1 MTNSKI
7 GRIKRLLITS
17 IALGGVLGAGL
28 LMFGSEGTS
37 LSLTTDAVAASDKGQ
52 GQGTGGKYAGGSKK
66 GRMGAQGSGLG
77 KGKSLESSI
86 FQSGGRR
93 GSKISEAD
101 EDSDRPEW
109 AQGNRELNPHAQG
122 GGQPEGAGDKKGDLY
137 GDLYIILRDENG
149 VPVLDQYSNVQPVDV
164 DGNLIP
170 INEEGEPVDEA
181 AAALLQ
187 EVEFS
192 RLSIARAPS
201 KVIDHALEEALD
213 ALTSADS
220 ITVDEAGRLVVT
232 TDGETKTIDSPL
244 ENLALYEALMV
255 DGSLPVTLPVS
266 ALDLAASLYGAASD
280 KTTEITID
288 QIVYM
293 NSILGINVTK
303 DGETIYYNYLPY
315 TYDRTMTFDDMITY
329 LKDDGTGTGTYI
341 TVTESIMTAV
351 FADEPY
357 SSDGG
362 IDGFTQATDD
372 SRTVIEFIHDV
383 PVPTTALVQ

>member
-1 MTNSKI
+1 M
-7 GRIKRLLITS
+7 
-17 IALGGVLGAGL
+17 
-28 LMFGSEGTS
+28 
-37 LSLTTDAVAASDKGQ
+37 
-52 GQGTGGKYAGGSKK
+52 
-66 GRMGAQGSGLG
+66 
-77 KGKSLESSI
+77 
-86 FQSGGRR
+86 
-93 GSKISEAD
+93 
-101 EDSDRPEW
+101 
-109 AQGNRELNPHAQG
+109 
-122 GGQPEGAGDKKGDLY
+122 
-137 GDLYIILRDENG
+137 
-149 VPVLDQYSNVQPVDV
+149 LDQYGNVQPVDV

-192 RLSIARAPS
+192 RLSVARAPS

-232 TDGETKTIDSPL
+232 TDGVEKTIDSPL
-244 ENLALYEALMV
+244 ENLALYQALMV

-280 KTTEITID
+280 KTTEVTID

-303 DGETIYYNYLPY
+303 DGETVYYNFLPY
-315 TYDRTMTFDDMITY
+315 TYDRTATFDDMITY

-351 FADEPY
+351 FGDEAY
-357 SSDGG
+357 TSDGG
-362 IDGFTQATDD
+362 VDGFAQATDD
-372 SRTVIEFIHDV
+372 ARTVIEFIHDV